1 MIVFDPKYFVAFK
14 FKPKQTEQYLQ
25 AAGRDF
31 KIASRS
37 GEVEVQFQFAYN
49 ALIKLGIALI
59 SRLGYKVKS
68 RSGHHIKILE
78 KIALILNDKNIL
90 SVGNKMRIKRNYDLY
105 GGGVL
110 ISEKEA
116 SEYINWLKEVFIKA
130 EKYLSGINRLL

>member
-1 MIVFDPKYFVAFK
+1 MILFDPKYFKK
-14 FKPKQTEQYLQ
+14 FEFRSKQTEKYLQ
-25 AAGRDF
+25 AACRDL
-31 KIASRS
+31 KIADRS
-37 GEVEVQFQFAYN
+37 GEPEVEFQFAYN

-78 KIALILNDKNIL
+78 KTALILDDEDIYK
-90 SVGNKMRIKRNYDLY
+90 VGDRMRIKRNTDLY

-116 SEYINWLKEVFIKA
+116 EEYKNWLKAVFSKA
-130 EKYLSGINRLL
+130 EVKIFGIKKLL